1 MNKEQNLLIVEDEI
15 ISSEYLLSILDS
27 FGFKNIFTASSME
40 EALDIVQ
47 KTKINLVFMDIN
59 ISCSTDGITCAKI
72 LNKMYSI
79 PIIYTTA
86 YGDSQSILEAS
97 ETNIYG
103 YLIKPFEIN
112 HVEASL
118 IVALKRIES
127 IKKNSVITENQNK
140 NIIKLPRGQRYS
152 LLTQTFFV
160 NNIPINLT
168 GKEIEVLHILCKNL
182 NQNISYNTLR
192 EDVWGYKDIANSTI
206 RDTVS
211 RLKRK
216 TPNLNIQTV
225 INYGYILK
233 DSSKSK

>member
-27 FGFKNIFTASSME
+27 LGFKSIFTVSSMN
-40 EALDIVQ
+40 EALEIVQ
-47 KTKINLVFMDIN
+47 KTKISLTFMDIN
-59 ISCSTDGITCAKI
+59 ICGSTDGITCAKI

-86 YGDSQSILEAS
+86 YGNSQSILEAS

-103 YLIKPFEIN
+103 YLIKPFETN
-112 HVEASL
+112 DVEASL

-127 IKKNSVITENQNK
+127 VKKHSLITQEQNK
-140 NIIKLPRGQRYS
+140 NIIKFRMGQKYS

-160 NNIPINLT
+160 NNIPIDLT

-192 EDVWGYKDIANSTI
+192 EDVWEYKDIANSTI
-206 RDTVS
+206 RDTIS

-216 TPNLNIQTV
+216 VPNLNIQTV

-233 DSSKSK
+233 DSSESK